1 MLLGKRVLRIFSKFK
16 AEQPCRSSISVKLFC
31 NFIEITFRRGCSPV
45 NLEHIFRSPF
55 LKNTFGWLLL
65 NYWFTEFI
73 NKILKNIYV
82 LEFQFW
88 LKVILLNMIN
98 IEYVDNSHDSNLKKT
113 VSRIS
118 KAFKQTRQ
126 TNLVHDRR

>member
-1 MLLGKRVLRIFSKFK
+1 MLLGKRVLRIFSKFIG
-16 AEQPCRSSISVKLFC
+16 EQQCRSSISVKLFC
-31 NFIEITFRRGCSPV
+31 NFIEITFRRGRSPV
-45 NLEHIFRSPF
+45 NLQHIFRTPF
-55 LKNTFGWLLL
+55 LKITFGWLLL

-113 VSRIS
+113 VSRIP

>member
-1 MLLGKRVLRIFSKFK
+1 MLLGKRVLRIFSKFIG
-16 AEQPCRSSISVKLFC
+16 EQQCRSSISVKLFC
-31 NFIEITFRRGCSPV
+31 NFIEITFRRGRSPV
-45 NLEHIFRSPF
+45 NLQHIFRTPF

-98 IEYVDNSHDSNLKKT
+98 IEYVDNSHVSNLKKT